1 MRLLIYIVIALFV
14 AFQANAQEK
23 KTNSVT
29 PEKSQTDTQ
38 EVYPLGTESAAEA
51 EAVNVV
57 IEPDVYAVINGGP
70 TDFLI
75 YVDRNMQYPE
85 TAVADGVEGKVMVIA
100 TIAPDGRV
108 IDAQIQNGIR
118 DDINQEALR
127 LVRNMPAWHP
137 AQLGGKP
144 VATKAVVMVPFV
156 LEKNPELFK

>member
-1 MRLLIYIVIALFV
+1 MRLLLYIVIALFV

-23 KTNSVT
+23 KTNNAGS
-29 PEKSQTDTQ
+29 EKSQTESQ
-38 EVYPLGTESAAEA
+38 EVYPLGAESATEA
-51 EAVNVV
+51 ANIV